1 MKPAVRG
8 AGCPVWMAPSPGWN
22 NRAGLGAGRGV
33 SRAVDWTVGLALPL
47 VGGVLGVVGCPPCD
61 AANREPT
68 AGLVADGGVELG
80 WMTGGEL
87 VDVPHVLAWWGGLEL
102 GLTGVLLAVGGVG
115 YMTCRDRS
123 CEQRPADAPPGTVTA
138 AVASTARHRRTHRG
152 LCSASSHLSP
162 HADKEEEHG

>member
-1 MKPAVRG
+1 
-8 AGCPVWMAPSPGWN
+8 MAPSPDWN

-33 SRAVDWTVGLALPL
+33 SRAVDWTVGLALLL
-47 VGGVLGVVGCPPCD
+47 VGGVLGVVGCPRCE

-68 AGLVADGGVELG
+68 AGLVADGVVELG

-87 VDVPHVLAWWGGLEL
+87 VDVARVLAWWGGPGL
-102 GLTGVLLAVGGVG
+102 GLTGVRLAVGGVG
-115 YMTCRDRS
+115 YVTCRGRS
-123 CEQRPADAPPGTVTA
+123 REQRPADAPADTVTA
-138 AVASTARHRRTHRG
+138 AVASTARHRRTHHG